1 MSQLLRDFVDH
12 PHSVGESY
20 GEHWQS
26 AMGFA
31 VTMLTLAAVCAVH
44 AFVPGLFKQT
54 ASRTIDSLHR
64 RMITQRH
71 RRSEERPLP
80 VPRG

>member
-1 MSQLLRDFVDH
+1 MSQLLRDFTEH

-31 VTMLTLAAVCAVH
+31 VTMLALAVVCAVH

-54 ASRTIDSLHR
+54 ASRTIDDLHR
-64 RMITQRH
+64 RMVTQRH
-71 RRSEERPLP
+71 RRSEGRPLAT
-80 VPRG
+80 PRG